1 MVAEK
6 MQDPKGLEDDRGK
19 EQPNNQWP
27 LGLTPQG

>member
-6 MQDPKGLEDDRGK
+6 MQNPKGLEDDRGK
-19 EQPNNQWP
+19 DQPNNHWP